1 VHAWGST
8 SLSLAFCCVSLEL
21 NSRFRNYPIVPTI
34 LRNVACKFRNYPMVS
49 TIPIMCAC
57 TGFLSSN
64 RELYGTY
71 TAYSTRN
78 SFNPGASWG
87 PESALESGFENP
99 CHRGHGPESALESG
113 FENPDRRSWGPESAL
128 ESGFENPGW
137 RSLGPRVRIGIWIR
151 KPRLALPE
159 AQSPHWNLDSKTPAI
174 LAMGPESALES
185 GFENPDRRSLGPT
198 ALESGF
204 QCGLAPPLGGVSPHW
219 NLDSKISPGAP
230 LGPRVRIGIW
240 IRKPQPCIANAIS
253 LCEMSRASTLK
264 AIGNAI
270 GVLFSNVDSP
280 PPRGGPSPHQH
291 LDSGCGPAPPPS
303 TPPEST

>member
-1 VHAWGST
+1 
-8 SLSLAFCCVSLEL
+8 
-21 NSRFRNYPIVPTI
+21 
-34 LRNVACKFRNYPMVS
+34 
-49 TIPIMCAC
+49 MCAC

-113 FENPDRRSWGPESAL
+113 FENPDRRS
-128 ESGFENPGW
+128 
-137 RSLGPRVRIGIWIR
+137 LGPRVRIGIWIR
-151 KPRLALPE
+151 KPRLALPG

-204 QCGLAPPLGGVSPHW
+204 QCGLGTPPGGGMSPHW

-253 LCEMSRASTLK
+253 LCEMRL
-264 AIGNAI
+264 G
-270 GVLFSNVDSP
+270 LCSP
-280 PPRGGPSPHQH
+280 MWTHPPRGGVPSPHWN
-291 LDSGCGPAPPPS
+291 LDSQCGLVPPLG
-303 TPPEST
+303 PPLVHIGERNLTHLRCFFQRIFADAVWVCC

>member
-57 TGFLSSN
+57 AGFLSSN

-99 CHRGHGPESALESG
+99 CHSGH
-113 FENPDRRSWGPESAL
+113 
-128 ESGFENPGW
+128 
-137 RSLGPRVRIGIWIR
+137 
-151 KPRLALPE
+151 
-159 AQSPHWNLDSKTPAI
+159 
-174 LAMGPESALES
+174 
-185 GFENPDRRSLGPT
+185 
-198 ALESGF
+198 
-204 QCGLAPPLGGVSPHW
+204 
-219 NLDSKISPGAP
+219 
-230 LGPRVRIGIW
+230 GPRVRIGIW

-291 LDSGCGPAPPPS
+291 LDSGLGPAPPPF
-303 TPPEST
+303 PPRVHIGWGRYAGKRKVIELFACHCRTKHALMFC